1 MRRGCAGARL
11 GVYAQR
17 FRALSISLCSFNR
30 LDCAANA
37 KIIDVL
43 YILASTGGDRALTCS
58 AFAEPGEKA
67 WPQRYVAATR
77 TQKCSAGT
85 ETSKSQEI

>member
-11 GVYAQR
+11 ASAYAQR
-17 FRALSISLCSFNR
+17 FRALSILLRSFNR

-37 KIIDVL
+37 KIIDVR

-67 WPQRYVAATR
+67 WPRRYVAHA
-77 TQKCSAGT
+77 
-85 ETSKSQEI
+85 EM